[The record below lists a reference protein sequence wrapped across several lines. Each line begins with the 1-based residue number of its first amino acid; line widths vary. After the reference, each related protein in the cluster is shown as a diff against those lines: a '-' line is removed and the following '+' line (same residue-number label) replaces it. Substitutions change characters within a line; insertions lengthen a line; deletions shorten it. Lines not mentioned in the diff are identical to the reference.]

1 MTKYMKITRT
11 NSEELYIDLY
21 KINRIQ
27 ESHHSVSMNIPCH
40 WDVADQVLEKY
51 FNDMGCF
58 STSFSVPGERDMKV
72 FGTAKEFI
80 SHIEEQQKRARKGK
94 EVQPYEP
101 IAGTVYKKNGSVHPI
116 NNLLEPT
123 DATNRCR
130 RELNSQASDYIQK
143 IIDIGTHGHD
153 YYDYHAKYGCRED
166 IDHQAV
172 TDLWDDATRQ
182 ADEGNLS
189 IENYQLIH
197 SAVRPIVAKAMKY
210 NNESR

>member
-40 WDVADQVLEKY
+40 WDVVDQALEKY

-58 STSFSVPGERDMKV
+58 STRFSVPGERDMEV

-101 IAGTVYKKNGSVHPI
+101 IASTVYKKNGSVHPI
-116 NNLLEPT
+116 DNLLEPT

-130 RELNSQASDYIQK
+130 RELNNQASDYIQK
-143 IIDIGTHGHD
+143 SLMSEHAGMIITAITQSITGEKTLITKLWLICGVMQ
-153 YYDYHAKYGCRED
+153 HAKPMRGVC
-166 IDHQAV
+166 
-172 TDLWDDATRQ
+172 
-182 ADEGNLS
+182 
-189 IENYQLIH
+189 QLKTI
-197 SAVRPIVAKAMKY
+197 
-210 NNESR
+210 N